1 MSKKRHSLRRRAGL
15 GSLFTGIFL
24 LSAASNGHAAKYE
37 VHELGPTLQSYSE
50 HRMGLNAAN
59 DVAWSE
65 LHQGTFKA
73 RVTPGGI
80 LPVVNVDLHLAAG
93 SPVRSYAEDLNDDKH
108 VVGYT
113 STSARET
120 FSSAALWLKVGA
132 NYIYI
137 NLGADTKTQISGA
150 QAQTSAAYAISP
162 KNNAG
167 NYYVAG
173 YAREVAG
180 GTNATPSQPVVWEI
194 TPTGTVLS
202 MTTLNLGGFA
212 GGYGVAYG
220 VTAEGKVAGAAA
232 PTGGYLNAV
241 IWDGLAQPASVI
253 PTLGVSGTP
262 AAGDVASSVANRIRT
277 IDLGGVQTVDV
288 VVGHA
293 FIMPTGLAPNAPPSA
308 RLQTDVEGFVFR
320 VGDPQPDNSFSL
332 GGSKS
337 GLMDVGVQVFGE
349 GMIGETA
356 APRPVG
362 FSVGTGISFPN
373 QGQATSQMATQG
385 AQRAE
390 IGPHALT
397 CNVNDAL
404 PSANL
409 HSLRSIQ
416 ATNTHGSFAGWRA
429 DGQAV
434 RVTEVPAAG
443 NLELQVRKTPG
454 LLGQPARSQFWV
466 RYTGPGDLKEVQLSH
481 SAGCA
486 ALASSCGDGR
496 MDLSDGTGGATAIR
510 LSGDASN
517 AQKISARGSLD
528 LIDAGHNY
536 PSTKFGWMQAVIGAS
551 ADCGLTPVVPVSE
564 EINPAG
570 ADAWGGFWCDKNATV
585 GAETNIREN
594 LDACSTGSC
603 GSETAVASYGCADR
617 QCNDGVH
624 HQSIHAGSCLIGTQ
638 CYLDKQINPLAGNTF
653 TMVESFPLWNSGPF
667 TRTVPNPCTR
677 CLSATSNT
685 SWTTLTNAD
694 TICCDSSGKP
704 KLDPY
709 DIAGN
714 ERFGSDVN
722 RNTDNNGGRN
732 QDAYWLDERNRSG
745 GSYDPWQS
753 YYQGSLWS
761 KNDDCNLHSS
771 TTEPQVLDR
780 GHDSSSAG
788 HVRRIRA
795 HFTPGIDE
803 SDWYAVVFDDSPHD
817 AVTPKPRGR
826 LISHNNHPSD
836 PTRKVRLQMCMYLSP
851 MHGGR
856 GDMDIRRVYY
866 RAGRGKFYATRDA
879 ATASYYLPLT
889 SMSQMVNW
897 ANNYEW
903 LFDHEATFNYQ
914 WNKATWPSPPPGG
927 NGSSTDYYYH
937 AHANRAGDNSPALK
951 GRGPCFET
959 DDNGVLD
966 YSIYDYIG
974 RANREDEVW
983 AYYAISLV
991 DTNVEEAMCDDI
1003 KYTLYYG
1010 NDRDSQRGFGWNS
1023 PGTGCTDCC
1032 DEGPW

>member
-1 MSKKRHSLRRRAGL
+1 MNEKRSHQRRWMGL
-15 GSLFTGIFL
+15 GPL
-24 LSAASNGHAAKYE
+24 LSGLLLLGTASVADAAQYE
-37 VHELGPTLQSYSE
+37 VQTLGETLQSYSE
-50 HRMGLNAAN
+50 HRMGINAAN

-80 LPVVNVDLHLAAG
+80 VPVVNVDLHLAAG

-120 FSSAALWLKVGA
+120 FSSAALWLKDGA

-241 IWDGLAQPASVI
+241 IWDGLAQPATVI

-320 VGDPQPDNSFSL
+320 LGETQPDTSFTL

-337 GLMDVGVQVFGE
+337 ALMDVGVQTFADGQLGE
-349 GMIGETA
+349 EAGL
-356 APRPVG
+356 RPVG
-362 FSVGTGISFPN
+362 FSIGTGVSFPS
-373 QGQATSQMATQG
+373 QGQATPLMTTQG

-390 IGPHALT
+390 IGPHAQT

-404 PSANL
+404 PVVGFD
-409 HSLRSIQ
+409 SLRLIQ
-416 ATNTHGSFAGWRA
+416 AANAQGSFAGWRA

-434 RVTEVPAAG
+434 RVTEVPTAG
-443 NLELQVRKTPG
+443 DLELQVRKTPE
-454 LLGQPARSQFWV
+454 LLGQPARSHFWV
-466 RYTGPGDLKEVQLSH
+466 RYTGPGNLKEVQLSH

-517 AQKISARGSLD
+517 AQKISDLVSLD

-536 PSTKFGWMQAVIGAS
+536 PSTKFGWMQAVNDAS

-594 LDACSTGSC
+594 LDACGTGSC
-603 GSETAVASYGCADR
+603 GSETAVASYSCAER

-624 HQSIHAGSCLIGTQ
+624 HQSIHAGSCLIAAS
-638 CYLDKQINPLAGNTF
+638 CYTDQQINPLPSNQINIKVPGSSAST
-653 TMVESFPLWNSGPF
+653 SCA
-667 TRTVPNPCTR
+667 TVPIANPCTR
-677 CLSATSNT
+677 CVSATSNT
-685 SWTTLTNAD
+685 SWTNLTSSA
-694 TICCDSSGKP
+694 TICCDNASNP

-709 DIAGN
+709 DTEGN
-714 ERFGSDVN
+714 MRYSPSHNVNCGTDGNSGSHS
-722 RNTDNNGGRN
+722 
-732 QDAYWLDERNRSG
+732 DAWWVDERNHDGADYR
-745 GSYDPWQS
+745 DWNS
-753 YYQGSLWS
+753 YYQDSRWS
-761 KNDDCNLHSS
+761 KDGNCNLHSS
-771 TTEPQVLDR
+771 TSEPQVLPR
-780 GHDSSSAG
+780 GHNKDTAG
-788 HVRRIRA
+788 HVRRIRGT
-795 HFTPGIDE
+795 FTPGIDT
-803 SDWYAVVFDDSPHD
+803 SDWYGTVYDDNGNS
-817 AVTPKPRGR
+817 ATTPKPRAR
-826 LISHNNHPSD
+826 LRSHSNHPVQ
-836 PTRKVRLQMCMYLSP
+836 TNRKVRLQLCMYVDGIKGSQSNVDLKLA
-851 MHGGR
+851 H
-856 GDMDIRRVYY
+856 
-866 RAGRGKFYATRDA
+866 FYAGLGEFYTGTSTA
-879 ATASYYLPLT
+879 NASYYLPLAALDG
-889 SMSQMVNW
+889 QKIGPDN
-897 ANNYEW
+897 W
-903 LFDHEATFNYQ
+903 LFDSNPTNAWTQ
-914 WNKATWPSPPPGG
+914 ADWSSPPVT
-927 NGSSTDYYYH
+927 GSTRTRFYYH
-937 AHANRAGDNSPALK
+937 SNANAPSSSSPASD
-951 GRGPCFET
+951 GRGPCFMT
-959 DDNGVLD
+959 DDSGLLD
-966 YSIYDYIG
+966 FVISDYDITG
-974 RANREDEVW
+974 TTGEEAWV
-983 AYYAISLV
+983 YYAVSFV
-991 DTNVEEAMCDDI
+991 DTGMDDAMCHDI

-1010 NDRDSQRGFGWNS
+1010 NDRGQNGFGSGQRGN
-1023 PGTGCTDCC
+1023 GCESCC